1 MHDSG
6 HQAHLVCGDN
16 TYLSALSFREAAGV
30 RFQCNRPWV
39 IRRIGLHPCANR
51 TMYETS

>member
-16 TYLSALSFREAAGV
+16 TSLSALTFHEAAGV
-30 RFQCNRPWV
+30 RFQCNHPRV
-39 IRRIGLHPCANR
+39 IRRIGLHRYVNR
-51 TMYETS
+51 TMCETS